1 MAIIKELFMTRNDGV
16 NLYRTYSDE
25 GKQVL
30 QVETGIVYGE
40 AIDVEGAPYTYV
52 EYEEPIEPEF
62 SDDPEDTNPE
72 IEEGEDESTIMT
84 RAELTAKVTALE
96 EQNAM
101 LMECLLEMS
110 GIVYA

>member
-1 MAIIKELFMTRNDGV
+1 MAIVKELFITRADGV
-16 NLYRTYSDE
+16 NLFRTYSDE
-25 GKQVL
+25 GKQIL
-30 QVETGIVYGE
+30 QVETGVVYEE
-40 AIDVEGAPYTYV
+40 AVDIENAPYTYV

-72 IEEGEDESTIMT
+72 VEKGDEESTVMT
-84 RAELTAKVTALE
+84 RAELTAKVSELE

-110 GIVYA
+110 EIIYA